1 LANDII
7 NAEILDELN
16 DLKINEDEYEEQNLF
31 KSLNLLSKQD
41 DEIIEKLLFDCQ
53 IPDKEFIQR
62 VKTSS
67 LGVSLSLIQLSK
79 KLAAKLQVIEEYLS
93 KLEDKLFNETTL
105 NTLET
110 GELLQLYQSTRIL
123 FERTEDMLMK
133 IQEKVDTESVAM
145 TLKALYVKDNEED
158 NAQIDIDDSEDI
170 DDIMEHIKNIRIQ
183 KAKQKLEEE
192 TKF

>member
-1 LANDII
+1 MANDII

>member
-1 LANDII
+1 MANDII

-41 DEIIEKLLFDCQ
+41 DEIIEKLLFDGQ

-145 TLKALYVKDNEED
+145 TLKALYVKDNEDED
-158 NAQIDIDDSEDI
+158 AQIDIDDSDDI